1 MENSTSEFQYF
12 VAANAPFL
20 VVSFVGRID
29 KDCLDK
35 LEKAEAEM
43 NSQENLKYII
53 LYFRE
58 VPNVSLE
65 AISALTGMQRR
76 IREKYQLRICSL
88 RPDLKQRLIRM
99 GVVRGL
105 ELTDNLQSTLSDLK
119 KHDS

>member
-105 ELTDNLQSTLSDLK
+105 ELTDNLQSTILDLK
-119 KHDS
+119 NHDS

>member
-12 VAANAPFL
+12 VAASAPFL

-29 KDCLDK
+29 KDSLEK

-43 NSQENLKYII
+43 NSQENLKYVI

-65 AISALTGMQRR
+65 AISALTGIQRR
-76 IREKYQLRICSL
+76 IREKYQLRVCSL
-88 RPDLKQRLIRM
+88 KPDLKQRLIRM

-105 ELTDNLQSTLSDLK
+105 ELTDNLQTTLLDLK
-119 KHDS
+119 RHAS